1 MLSRVA
7 KVLLVL
13 TAFAPALLTFAF
25 VQWRRHQFYPW
36 GMTGLLVAVLLSAI
50 CYMVLS
56 EATRQLEIVDSHLR
70 SIKTAD
76 TEIVGYVLS
85 YLVPLA
91 NLSSPQL
98 DPLVLAFVAI
108 FFLFIV
114 ATSHSYH
121 FNPLMSLLGYHFYEI
136 TDETS
141 VSYVLITRRSL
152 RSAKKTAHVVQ
163 LSEYILLD
171 VDKSDA

>member
-1 MLSRVA
+1 MLSKFA

-13 TAFAPALLTFAF
+13 TAFAPMLLTFAF
-25 VQWRRHQFYPW
+25 VQWRRGEFAPW
-36 GMTGLLVAVLLSAI
+36 GMTALSVAILLSAI

-56 EATRQLEIVDSHLR
+56 EATRQLEVVDSHLR
-70 SIKTAD
+70 SIRTAD

-91 NLSSPQL
+91 NLSSAQL
-98 DPLVLAFVAI
+98 DPLVLGFVAV

-121 FNPLMSLLGYHFYEI
+121 STH
-136 TDETS
+136 
-141 VSYVLITRRSL
+141 
-152 RSAKKTAHVVQ
+152 
-163 LSEYILLD
+163 
-171 VDKSDA
+171 